1 LDATVPPLVSAT
13 ELPLALLRLVLMP
26 LRCLGWVD
34 SQTDGEELCSR
45 LVWRDTNVVWPTR
58 SGKQTVTLPQPTN
71 DGFAPPKP
79 FLEKKRQPLTR
90 FSSSMSDKQVSE
102 QDTVVEVDQND
113 GRGFQP
119 VDAVAEQVAQMTVG
133 DAEEEEEDD
142 LANLPKKVLLRL
154 DALRKL
160 QEAQAE
166 VEEEFEKER
175 KALELKYEK
184 LYKPFYTQ
192 RAEIVSG
199 AKEVEAAAAEPHE
212 AEAEEEVKGV
222 PGFWLRAFM
231 NHSVLADLVQ
241 ERDLPAF
248 EFLTDVHSVSHETD
262 NGFKLSFEFAENPFF
277 TNKTLTKEY
286 DIGDASELGEA
297 VLRNVMG
304 TVIEWKEG
312 HNLCEVTKK
321 VKQRAKGGKGETRVV
336 SRTEPC
342 ESFFQFFT
350 PVEMPSEEDDE
361 DVSRLVVDV
370 CVPHHRSL
378 TCLIFSFIAER
389 DDYAPAERR
398 LRDRLHDP
406 RDHHPAGAAVVHG
419 RGRGGRRL
427 GLRPG
432 GGRGL

>member
-1 LDATVPPLVSAT
+1 MA
-13 ELPLALLRLVLMP
+13 
-26 LRCLGWVD
+26 
-34 SQTDGEELCSR
+34 
-45 LVWRDTNVVWPTR
+45 
-58 SGKQTVTLPQPTN
+58 
-71 DGFAPPKP
+71 
-79 FLEKKRQPLTR
+79 
-90 FSSSMSDKQVSE
+90 DKQVAE
-102 QDTVVEVDQND
+102 QDTVVEVDQHD

-119 VDAVAEQVAQMTVG
+119 VDDVAEGVAQLAVEG
-133 DAEEEEEDD
+133 AEEEEDD

-166 VEEEFEKER
+166 VEDEFEKER

-184 LYKPFYTQ
+184 LYQPFYAQ

-199 AKEVEAAAAEPHE
+199 AKEVEAVTAAPAEPQE
-212 AEAEEEVKGV
+212 ADAEAEEDVKGV

-231 NHSVLADLVQ
+231 NHSVLADLIQ

-248 EFLTDVHSVSHETD
+248 EFLTDVHSVSHEED
-262 NGFKLSFEFAENPFF
+262 NGFKLTFEFAENPFF
-277 TNKTLTKEY
+277 ANKSLTKEY

-297 VLRNVMG
+297 VLRNVTG

-312 HNLCEVTKK
+312 QNLCEVTKK

-361 DVSRLVVDV
+361 DMIMRQLSGDFEIGFTIHETIIPQALLWFTGEAVEDDDSDYD
-370 CVPHHRSL
+370 PEEDEDYEESDEESL
-378 TCLIFSFIAER
+378 SGDE
-389 DDYAPAERR
+389 APKPRR
-398 LRDRLHDP
+398 GKKKF
-406 RDHHPAGAAVVHG
+406 PALEGGANSTEK
-419 RGRGGRRL
+419 
-427 GLRPG
+427 PPECKNQ
-432 GGRGL
+432 

>member
-1 LDATVPPLVSAT
+1 
-13 ELPLALLRLVLMP
+13 
-26 LRCLGWVD
+26 
-34 SQTDGEELCSR
+34 
-45 LVWRDTNVVWPTR
+45 
-58 SGKQTVTLPQPTN
+58 
-71 DGFAPPKP
+71 
-79 FLEKKRQPLTR
+79 
-90 FSSSMSDKQVSE
+90 MSDKPVTE
-102 QDTVVEVDQND
+102 QDTVVEVDHND

-119 VDAVAEQVAQMTVG
+119 VDDVADQVAQLSV
-133 DAEEEEEDD
+133 ANEEEDD
-142 LANLPKKVLLRL
+142 LANLPKNVLLRL

-184 LYKPFYTQ
+184 LYQPFYHQ

-199 AKEVEAAAAEPHE
+199 AKEVEAVTAAAAEPQE
-212 AEAEEEVKGV
+212 GVDAEENVKGV

-231 NHSVLADLVQ
+231 NHSVLADLIQ

-248 EFLTDVHSVSHETD
+248 EFLTDVHS
-262 NGFKLSFEFAENPFF
+262 NPFF

-297 VLRNVMG
+297 VLRNVTG

-312 HNLCEVTKK
+312 QNLCEVTKK

-361 DVSRLVVDV
+361 DSEMIMRQLSGDFEIGFTIHETIIPQALLWFTGEAVEDDDSDYD
-370 CVPHHRSL
+370 P
-378 TCLIFSFIAER
+378 EED
-389 DDYAPAERR
+389 DDYEDSDEESLSGDEAPKPRR
-398 LRDRLHDP
+398 GKKKF
-406 RDHHPAGAAVVHG
+406 PALEGGANSTEK
-419 RGRGGRRL
+419 
-427 GLRPG
+427 PPECKNQ
-432 GGRGL
+432 

>member
-1 LDATVPPLVSAT
+1 
-13 ELPLALLRLVLMP
+13 M
-26 LRCLGWVD
+26 
-34 SQTDGEELCSR
+34 
-45 LVWRDTNVVWPTR
+45 
-58 SGKQTVTLPQPTN
+58 SGKPV
-71 DGFAPPKP
+71 A
-79 FLEKKRQPLTR
+79 
-90 FSSSMSDKQVSE
+90 SE
-102 QDTVVEVDQND
+102 QDTVVEVDHHD

-119 VDAVAEQVAQMTVG
+119 VDGVADQVAQLSVS
-133 DAEEEEEDD
+133 DAAAAEDEEEEDD
-142 LANLPKKVLLRL
+142 LANLPKNVLLRL

-184 LYKPFYTQ
+184 LYQPFYKQ

-199 AKEVEAAAAEPHE
+199 AKEVDAVTAAAAEPQQAG
-212 AEAEEEVKGV
+212 AEAAEDVKGV

-231 NHSVLADLVQ
+231 NHSVLAELIQ

-248 EFLTDVHSVSHETD
+248 EHLTDVHSVSHEED
-262 NGFKLSFEFAENPFF
+262 NGFKLTFEFAENPFF

-297 VLRNVMG
+297 VLRNVTG

-312 HNLCEVTKK
+312 KNLCEVTKK
-321 VKQRAKGGKGETRVV
+321 VKQRAKGGKGESRVV

-361 DVSRLVVDV
+361 DSEMIMRQLSGDFEIGFTIHETIIPQALLWFTGEAVEDDDSDYD
-370 CVPHHRSL
+370 PEEDEDYEDSDEESL
-378 TCLIFSFIAER
+378 SG
-389 DDYAPAERR
+389 DDAPKPRR
-398 LRDRLHDP
+398 GKKKF
-406 RDHHPAGAAVVHG
+406 PALDGSANSTEK
-419 RGRGGRRL
+419 
-427 GLRPG
+427 PPECKNQ
-432 GGRGL
+432 